1 MLHVSIKGILVC
13 LTFVNVRIDGVLCSA
28 GTIKIQWFDIFLRCK
43 SRGGRYHI
51 SCSSILKLSGRQC
64 SYSVDIYYV
73 KGYLVSH

>member
-13 LTFVNVRIDGVLCSA
+13 LTFVNVRFDGVFGSA
-28 GTIKIQWFDIFLRCK
+28 GNIKIQWFDTFLRCK
-43 SRGGRYHI
+43 SRGSGYHV
-51 SCSSILKLSGRQC
+51 SCSSTLKLSGRQG